1 MDEIIASISR
11 SLNLPESAVRSGAG
25 IILNFLKEKVSATD
39 FNQLLQHFPG
49 AAGLLSAAPAA
60 GSAGSAG
67 GLLGGLLGKAGGL
80 LGGNL
85 SGAAEAIGALQQAGV
100 PMDKAVPLL
109 SEFFSQARTVAGPE
123 AIDTILSKVPAL
135 QALLGSSK

>member
-11 SLNLPESAVRSGAG
+11 SLNLSESAVRSGAG

-39 FNQLLQHFPG
+39 FDQLLQQFPG
-49 AAGLLSAAPAA
+49 AADLLSSAPAA
-60 GSAGSAG
+60 GAAGSG

-85 SGAAEAIGALQQAGV
+85 SGAAEAVGALQQAGV
-100 PMDKAVPLL
+100 PLDKAVPLL
-109 SEFFSQARTVAGPE
+109 KEFLSQARTVAGPD

-135 QALLGSSK
+135 QALLGGSK